1 MAPLNPCLTGRQVP
15 EGEALIQYIFK
26 RLAVVP
32 TFCIFGYMKNP
43 ITTLHIQNF
52 KTIKDLK
59 VKCKRINIIIG
70 KPNVGKSN
78 LLEAISLLGA
88 GSYISGDRLFTDY
101 VRYKKL
107 EDLFYDKK
115 TDKPVLVET
124 NIGMVYL
131 KHYSFNDNF
140 SYIMAPSVKEL
151 GGYKIEN
158 YDSLSAIQRTFLE
171 KGKDFNVDGKLAPFY
186 IYPYILQNGVLNSFS
201 PIKWNSPVKR
211 YEFKKDKVYNV
222 GRFSDF
228 LVPPNGMNLYTIIHG
243 STHLKREITNFFKEY
258 KLEFVLRPSN
268 TTFELQK
275 KVKGLV
281 YSNDYEMIA
290 DTMQRMIFN
299 IAAIESNKESI
310 LLFEEPEAH
319 SFPPYVKL
327 FAEKV
332 IESKT
337 NQFFITTHSPFIL
350 NTIIENTPL
359 DEVAIFK
366 ATYDKFQTKMTE
378 LSKDRIREM
387 LDYGNDIFFSPEL
400 SRP

>member
-1 MAPLNPCLTGRQVP
+1 
-15 EGEALIQYIFK
+15 
-26 RLAVVP
+26 LAGVP

-78 LLEAISLLGA
+78 LLEALSLLGA
-88 GSYISGDRLFTDY
+88 GSYTSGSKLFADY
-101 VRYKKL
+101 VRYKRL

-115 TDKPVLVET
+115 TDQPVSIES
-124 NIGMVYL
+124 NIGVVYI
-131 KHYSFNDNF
+131 KHYSFDDNF
-140 SYIMAPSVKEL
+140 SFMTAPSLKEL
-151 GGYKIEN
+151 KNYKIEN
-158 YDSLSAIQRTFLE
+158 YDSLPAIQRSFLE
-171 KGKDFNVDGKLAPFY
+171 KGKEFNFNSKYAPFY
-186 IYPYILQNGVLNSFS
+186 IYPYITQAGALHSFS
-201 PIKWNSPVKR
+201 PVRWNSPIKR
-211 YEFKKDKVYNV
+211 YDFRKDTPYNV

-243 STHLKREITNFFKEY
+243 SSLLKKEIAGFFKDY
-258 KLEFVLRPSN
+258 KLEFVIRPSN
-268 TTFELQK
+268 NTFELQK

-319 SFPPYVKL
+319 SFPPYVKM

-332 IESKT
+332 IESKK

-366 ATYDKFQTKMTE
+366 ATYDKFETKMSE
-378 LSKDRIREM
+378 LPKSRIEAM

-400 SRP
+400 SR